1 MEQQETKD
9 RFLFMKKTKFLIEI
23 NKKIETKWKEKIPVE
38 KDKIPV
44 KNARNILIGEILFC
58 MWDTNPKVNQGLY
71 SSGFSSISEW
81 IPVFA

>member
-1 MEQQETKD
+1 MIKLCTTRYSKFILSTYYIVMEQQETKD

-58 MWDTNPKVNQGLY
+58 M
-71 SSGFSSISEW
+71 
-81 IPVFA
+81 